1 MTPTT
6 VAARTTIFRSSPDEP
21 WFLDHRHRVLVK
33 PKDRAAKDV
42 DRRQGPRAQR
52 LAVRASVGARWAL
65 EPLLALGALSVVVTC
80 TQIGVRSQSP
90 RTVGSTEVAEIG
102 SARDSTLGRDPVG
115 LDAGLVPGPT
125 PPIGNDNS
133 NGGTEHPGTLT
144 KFREAFESLAAG
156 QRGEPLRVVWF
167 GDSHTAA
174 DYLPNAVRKRLSE
187 KVVLGGPGYVSLG
200 VTGYRHGMA
209 KVWSEG
215 SLEVS
220 PHPPARRS
228 REDDGVF
235 GLGGTRVTLRDPS
248 AYVAAKASIGT
259 SPTPMRFELTYR
271 LPADSDALRV
281 TVGEQRFELTAT
293 SAGPLVAGG
302 LRQHRFTASSEST
315 IEIRSIRGR
324 PQLFGILM
332 ETERPGLVID
342 TLGVN
347 GARFGTLLAW
357 QEETLAGLVEQ
368 RQPVLFV
375 VAYGTNEVFDPEP
388 VERHARKLEQVVERL
403 RRGAPDAECLVVGP
417 TDAGKGGEATHTRV
431 VAIDTAERAT
441 AERVSCAYFS
451 PFDLMATDGGFESW
465 VRQEPPLALSDGI
478 HLTARG
484 YARLGEAIARL
495 LLPMR

>member
-6 VAARTTIFRSSPDEP
+6 VAARTTISRSEP
-21 WFLDHRHRVLVK
+21 NNCGFHTTDTNALVAPKHRAVQ
-33 PKDRAAKDV
+33 DA
-42 DRRQGPRAQR
+42 DRRQVPRVRR
-52 LAVRASVGARWAL
+52 LLLRASFAARRGS
-65 EPLLALGALSVVVTC
+65 ESLLALSALAVVVTC
-80 TQIGVRSQSP
+80 TRVGVQSQ
-90 RTVGSTEVAEIG
+90 RAKTAGTIEVT
-102 SARDSTLGRDPVG
+102 RLGPATNTAPESSRIA
-115 LDAGLVPGPT
+115 LDAG
-125 PPIGNDNS
+125 PPPEPNPPNASDHS
-133 NGGTEHPGTLT
+133 SGGTEHPGTLA
-144 KFREAFESLAAG
+144 KFHQAIESLAAG
-156 QRGEPLRVVWF
+156 QRVEPLRVVWF

-174 DYLPNAVRKRLSE
+174 DYLPNAVRKQLSG
-187 KVVLGGPGYVSLG
+187 KVALGGPGYVSLG
-200 VTGYRHGMA
+200 VTGYRHGLA

-248 AYVAAKASIGT
+248 AYVAAKANIGT

-281 TVGEQRFELTAT
+281 TVGDQRFELTA
-293 SAGPLVAGG
+293 AALEPRLGAG
-302 LRQHRFTASSEST
+302 LRQHRFVASSETT
-315 IEIRSIRGR
+315 IEIRAIRGR
-324 PQLFGILM
+324 PQLFGIVM
-332 ETERPGLVID
+332 ETDRSGLVID

-357 QEETLAGLVEQ
+357 QEETLAGLIEQ

-403 RRGAPDAECLVVGP
+403 RRGAPDAECLVIGP
-417 TDAGKGGEATHTRV
+417 TDAGKGGESTHTRV
-431 VAIDTAERAT
+431 AAMDTAERAT
-441 AERVSCAYFS
+441 AERLACAYFS
-451 PFDLMATDGGFESW
+451 PFELMASDGGFESW
-465 VRQEPPLALSDGI
+465 ARQEPPLALPDGI

-484 YARLGEAIARL
+484 YARLGEAIVRSL
-495 LLPMR
+495 LLTP